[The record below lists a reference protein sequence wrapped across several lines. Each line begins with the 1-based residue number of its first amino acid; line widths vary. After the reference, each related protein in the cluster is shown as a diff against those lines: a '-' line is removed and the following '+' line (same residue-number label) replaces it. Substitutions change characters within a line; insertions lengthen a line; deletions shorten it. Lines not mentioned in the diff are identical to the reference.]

1 MKKAPAQKHRRLS
14 LTAQVNI
21 LIILITLSV
30 SLLVVVIN
38 INNYHKAILDPFER
52 RLYPL
57 S

>member
-14 LTAQVNI
+14 LTAQVDI

-30 SLLVVVIN
+30 SLLVVVFN

-52 RLYPL
+52 RLA
-57 S
+57 